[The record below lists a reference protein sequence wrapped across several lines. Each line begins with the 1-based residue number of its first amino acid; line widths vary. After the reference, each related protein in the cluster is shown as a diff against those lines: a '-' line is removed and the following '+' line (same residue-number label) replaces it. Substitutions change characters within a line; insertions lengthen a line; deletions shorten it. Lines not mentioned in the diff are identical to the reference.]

1 MDSSKTLTERF
12 LVALFRR
19 GQAPYLPISYLKEQ
33 GDKVLSKGETDKL
46 LTMLTEMVKQGSLEL
61 KDGEYKLINDPFA

>member
-1 MDSSKTLTERF
+1 MDNGKALTERF

-19 GQAPYLPISYLKEQ
+19 GKAPYLPIAYLKEQ

-46 LTMLTEMVKQGSLEL
+46 LSMLEEMAAKGVLEVKED
-61 KDGEYKLINDPFA
+61 KYKLINDPFA

>member
-1 MDSSKTLTERF
+1 MNNGKTLTDRF

-19 GQAPYLPISYLKEQ
+19 GKAAYLPISYLKEQ

-46 LTMLTEMVKQGSLEL
+46 LTVLAEMTAKGVLEVKDNQ
-61 KDGEYKLINDPFA
+61 YKLIHDPFA